1 MLPGAL
7 DAVYPRLI
15 GGLCLGIGAVFLGVT
30 ARRALENRCDAAW
43 LAAAVG
49 AMLGAA
55 SLLSYHWV

>member
-1 MLPGAL
+1 M
-7 DAVYPRLI
+7 I

-55 SLLSYHWV
+55 RLLSYHWG